1 MGWVVDRL
9 FCRTLVGRL
18 FVFHVLAL
26 HKPVISFGFHC
37 VDSARAWR
45 LPEGL
50 GAGEALAPTQRNR
63 DTALLVHAPPQE
75 GGGSRSGE
83 KAASRYSL
91 TTILRTFSLLG
102 RTKSLTCEL
111 WRSSHHPHPRL
122 REAQVGPLGQIAAN
136 TTSCPSACK

>member
-26 HKPVISFGFHC
+26 HKPVILFGFHC

-50 GAGEALAPTQRNR
+50 GAEEALAPRHSKIET
-63 DTALLVHAPPQE
+63 LLFWFMPHRRREEGLVQERRQLHAT
-75 GGGSRSGE
+75 R
-83 KAASRYSL
+83 
-91 TTILRTFSLLG
+91 
-102 RTKSLTCEL
+102 
-111 WRSSHHPHPRL
+111 
-122 REAQVGPLGQIAAN
+122 
-136 TTSCPSACK
+136 

>member
-1 MGWVVDRL
+1 MDRL

-63 DTALLVHAPPQE
+63 DTALLWFMPHRRREEGLVQERRQLHAT
-75 GGGSRSGE
+75 R
-83 KAASRYSL
+83 
-91 TTILRTFSLLG
+91 
-102 RTKSLTCEL
+102 
-111 WRSSHHPHPRL
+111 
-122 REAQVGPLGQIAAN
+122 
-136 TTSCPSACK
+136 